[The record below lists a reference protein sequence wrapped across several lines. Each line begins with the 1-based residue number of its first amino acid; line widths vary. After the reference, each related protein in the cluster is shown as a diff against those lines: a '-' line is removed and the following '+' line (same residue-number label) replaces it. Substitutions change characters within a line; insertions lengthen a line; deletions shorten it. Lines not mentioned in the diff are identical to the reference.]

1 MKHITHGMSKTGER
15 WIEKYMGQSS
25 SVEAPHG
32 EWDHFVHTL
41 KDAIL
46 IIR

>member
-15 WIEKYMGQSS
+15 WIEKNMGQPSS
-25 SVEAPHG
+25 AEAPHG
-32 EWDHFVHTL
+32 EWNHSARML
-41 KDAIL
+41 EDAIL